1 MRRHRRTITTAVAA
15 LAATVLL
22 LAGCG
27 SGAPA
32 AGHAGHEGGDG
43 GGSSAGGAG
52 HPAAPACPPT
62 PQLAAP
68 PRRVVTMDGGAAAV
82 LNELGQRERIV
93 GTAAPDFF
101 AAFTGT
107 ERTELDSIPVL
118 DPGQGTT
125 ESVVAAK
132 PDLVVGISS
141 YSFGGFDGTPSV
153 ERLRQAG
160 AASLVACED
169 APSPVQ
175 DIDETYAFIQ
185 QVATVFGAQERGTQ
199 LVDRIRAQVAAA
211 APAPGTA
218 PVRVLALSSAPQT
231 AQPLM
236 TQGGS
241 GLANGIITLA
251 GGQNIAADQDSDFAS
266 LSAEQVAALDPQAI
280 VVITGF
286 SPQSDAELTAAIR
299 SSPALASTTAV
310 RENRLVTVPQ
320 SITLSPS
327 VLNGHAVATIA
338 KGIHGTG

>member
-1 MRRHRRTITTAVAA
+1 MRRQRQAITTA
-15 LAATVLL
+15 LAAFVSAVL

-27 SGAPA
+27 GGEPTAGDRSGMDMGGSGA
-32 AGHAGHEGGDG
+32 GGT
-43 GGSSAGGAG
+43 G
-52 HPAAPACPPT
+52 HPSAPPCPPV
-62 PQLAAP
+62 PQLGAP
-68 PRRVVTMDGGAAAV
+68 PKRVITMDGGAAAI
-82 LNELGQRERIV
+82 LTELGQRERIV

-118 DPGQGTT
+118 DRGQGNA
-125 ESVVAAK
+125 ESIIAAK

-153 ERLRQAG
+153 QRLQQAG
-160 AASLVACED
+160 AASLVACDD

-175 DIDETYAFIQ
+175 NIDDTYTFIEQ
-185 QVATVFGAQERGTQ
+185 TATVFGAQEQGAQ
-199 LVDRIRAQVAAA
+199 LVNRIKTQVSAAT
-211 APAPGTA
+211 PAPGTA

-231 AQPLM
+231 GQPLM

-251 GGQNIAADQDSDFAS
+251 GGKNIAADQNSDFAS
-266 LSAEQVAALDPQAI
+266 LSTEQVAALDPQAI

-286 SPQSDAELTAAIR
+286 SPQSDAELSAAIR

-327 VLNGHAVATIA
+327 VLNGQAVATIA
-338 KGIHGTG
+338 KGIRAAG

>member
-1 MRRHRRTITTAVAA
+1 MRRHRRGITTALAVATA
-15 LAATVLL
+15 LL

-27 SGAPA
+27 GGEPA
-32 AGHAGHEGGDG
+32 AGDQAGHEGMDM
-43 GGSSAGGAG
+43 GGSAAGGAG
-52 HPAAPACPPT
+52 HPAAPACPPV

-68 PRRVVTMDGGAAAV
+68 PQRVVTMDGGAAAI
-82 LNELGQRERIV
+82 LTELGQRERIV

-101 AAFTGT
+101 AAFTGA
-107 ERTELDSIPVL
+107 ERTALDSIPVL
-118 DPGQGTT
+118 DQGQGNT

-153 ERLRQAG
+153 ERLQQAG
-160 AASLVACED
+160 AAALVACDD

-175 DIDETYAFIQ
+175 NIDDTYEFVEQA
-185 QVATVFGAQERGTQ
+185 ATVFGVQAQGTQ
-199 LVDRIRAQVAAA
+199 LVDRIKAQVAAA
-211 APAPGTA
+211 APAAGTA

-231 AQPLM
+231 GQPLM

-280 VVITGF
+280 VVVTGF
-286 SPQSDAELTAAIR
+286 SPQSDAELTEAVR
-299 SSPALASTTAV
+299 SSPVLASTTAV
-310 RENRLVTVPQ
+310 RENRLVAVPQ

-327 VLNGHAVATIA
+327 VLNGQAVATIA